1 MLINFLGE
9 PLVRRDYRRH
19 GLPEWY
25 AMDDRGDVTYTCFD
39 STPLRVVWRTTASGT
54 VTAREFAYGAWDD
67 RETLEYVPLDQAV
80 EAAR

>member
-39 STPLRVVWRTTASGT
+39 STPLRVVWRTTVSAT
-54 VTAREFAYGAWDD
+54 VTLRAVAYGAGED
-67 RETLEYVPLDQAV
+67 RETLEDVPLAQAV
-80 EAAR
+80 GAAR